1 MLKLI
6 FSFTIFCLIALPTYA
21 QTQIEPFNVGTLVY
35 SKFDTSQVFSIAR
48 YWLPEDKRFN
58 ENDAVKRVGCI
69 ENELKATGIYSEVKT
84 YLFET
89 IKENSRGLEIQVE
102 YPKEFDQYKI
112 NEISLENFPEVNPAD
127 FQMAL
132 NVRGV
137 EVDTPFLKYRF
148 DKLQDK
154 IVEAFRESYPKYL
167 RRKEDDRKLW
177 ISVRPSGY
185 RQFKITVS
193 SNSPEC

>member
-1 MLKLI
+1 M
-6 FSFTIFCLIALPTYA
+6 PTYS
-21 QTQIEPFNVGTLVY
+21 QTETEPFNVGTVVH
-35 SKFDTSQVFSIAR
+35 SKLDTSQVFSIAH
-48 YWLPEDKRFN
+48 YWLPEDKRFS
-58 ENDAVKRVGCI
+58 ENDAVKKVGCI

-102 YPKEFDQYKI
+102 YPEEFDQYKI
-112 NEISLENFPEVNPAD
+112 NEISIENFPEVNSAD

-137 EVDTPFLKYRF
+137 EADIPFLKYRF
-148 DKLQDK
+148 DELQDK
-154 IVEAFRESYPKYL
+154 IVKAFRESYPKYL
-167 RRKEDDRKLW
+167 RRKEDNRKLW

-185 RQFKITVS
+185 KLFKVTVL
-193 SNSPEC
+193 SNFPEC